1 MFRVDKACF
10 CKWQTLNRRS
20 STEELGAGDGSGG
33 GRRRRKNYREVRLE
47 FRILDAVRSAPGIAL
62 PQPQDPDSD
71 IALSS
76 KCVSASSELTKWTA
90 KTGDRDGRYNIDRS
104 TALRDV
110 YS

>member
-1 MFRVDKACF
+1 VTVQEAVG
-10 CKWQTLNRRS
+10 
-20 STEELGAGDGSGG
+20 EGE
-33 GRRRRKNYREVRLE
+33 KNYREVRLE
-47 FRILDAVRSAPGIAL
+47 FRILDSVRSAPGIAL
-62 PQPQDPDSD
+62 PQDPDSD

-90 KTGDRDGRYNIDRS
+90 RTGDRDGRYSIDLS